1 MKVVVDD
8 EESKN
13 ENGHCFLLGWKVAD
27 QPAARQEQSQQFTR
41 SELKTSRPP
50 WWLAPREV
58 SALARI
64 VSLSAIESDS
74 AGKAKQERREG
85 NETLN

>member
-50 WWLAPREV
+50 
-58 SALARI
+58 
-64 VSLSAIESDS
+64 
-74 AGKAKQERREG
+74 
-85 NETLN
+85 